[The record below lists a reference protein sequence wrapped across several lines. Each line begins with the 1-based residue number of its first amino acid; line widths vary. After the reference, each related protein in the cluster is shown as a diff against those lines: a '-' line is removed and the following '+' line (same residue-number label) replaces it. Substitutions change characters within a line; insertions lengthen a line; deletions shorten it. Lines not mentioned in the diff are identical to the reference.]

1 MRLRLPFLIL
11 IAGPF
16 SSRLP
21 RYTTPWATGDVMA
34 AAGAKP
40 VETRHIHRMAYG
52 GLASSGRAS
61 VAISPSRLGERRPR
75 CDRRGIAAG
84 TIRGAE

>member
-40 VETRHIHRMAYG
+40 VETRHIHRIWPKTGNNPQSAAARSPEG
-52 GLASSGRAS
+52 GRLSKKASHS
-61 VAISPSRLGERRPR
+61 
-75 CDRRGIAAG
+75 
-84 TIRGAE
+84 